1 VTDDGAGV
9 SFSVGEGGA
18 PNLAGEGQEAPP
30 PDDVATAQ
38 PVLVDL
44 WTPQEAAALLSAVFN
59 VGVLFY
65 GERWAAQPAEFQA
78 SGLLLAPTLDRY
90 LPKAAGGGLATM
102 GLGLVSVAGE
112 MAAATAR
119 RWPLIKAGP
128 RPVWIPRQQP
138 EQAPPDR
145 PTAAAAEPTPAPA
158 PAASASSSTSSY
170 KMPADLIPFVERG
183 GQASALAGM
192 GL

>member
-1 VTDDGAGV
+1 VSDGV
-9 SFSVGEGGA
+9 SFSVGEAGA

-30 PDDVATAQ
+30 PDDVAGPQ

-44 WTPQEAAALLSAVFN
+44 WTPQETSALLSAVFN

-65 GERWAAQPAEFQA
+65 GERWAAHPAEFQA
-78 SGLLLAPTLDRY
+78 SGTLLAPTLDRY

-119 RWPLIKAGP
+119 RWHLIKAGP
-128 RPVWIPRQQP
+128 KPVWIPRQQQQP
-138 EQAPPDR
+138 TPADR
-145 PTAAAAEPTPAPA
+145 PAAAAAEPKPAPE
-158 PAASASSSTSSY
+158 SSTSSY
-170 KMPADLIPFVERG
+170 KMPPDLVQVVERAA
-183 GQASALAGM
+183 QASALVGM